1 MPLEPEQTSQP
12 SLEWD
17 EKQLCIGCLF
27 PNEQDVHFCAKCG
40 APMSSYAATGPFESL
55 FAEGHVY
62 RQAAEKPRS
71 FVVVLGIWIIFGMMT
86 LVGVTTMFVGPGDGL
101 QYAVVPAFLL
111 PLSLIMIC
119 KTTWNYFATPRID
132 EKLDAKAPSR

>member
-1 MPLEPEQTSQP
+1 MPLEPRQTT
-12 SLEWD
+12 SLELD

-27 PNEQDVHFCAKCG
+27 PNEQDVHFCVKCG

-86 LVGVTTMFVGPGDGL
+86 LVGVTTMFVGPRDGL

-111 PLSLIMIC
+111 PLSLIMIW

-132 EKLDAKAPSR
+132 EKLDAKTPSR